1 MLRMDQYGYI
11 RTARRVYGKS
21 IRQIARETGHSR
33 ATIRKVLRK
42 EPCGYSPR
50 RQQPY
55 RVLGPHL
62 DSIEMWLEAD
72 KERPRKQRHT
82 ARRIYDRLVTE
93 QGFGGSETTVRRYV
107 RGAKVRLGVGGA
119 KAFIPLEPDLGQE
132 AEVDWGTALA
142 VISGEEARYKVF
154 CMRSRFSGKH
164 FVRLYPC
171 GRQQAFF
178 DAHIHGFSFFGG
190 ILPVLV
196 YDNLTT
202 AVRRVLCG
210 RRRVEQEAFGRFH
223 AYYNFT
229 PRFCNPDSAH
239 EKGGVEG
246 LVGYVRR
253 NYLVVKNGD
262 VGS

>member
-1 MLRMDQYGYI
+1 MDQYGYI
-11 RTARRVYGKS
+11 RTARRVYGTS

-62 DSIEMWLEAD
+62 DSIEMWLEGD

-119 KAFIPLEPDLGQE
+119 KAFIPLEPDMGQE

-154 CMRSRFSGKH
+154 CMRSRAYSGASRPPIPLH
-164 FVRLYPC
+164 SGHLFRSIPAT
-171 GRQQAFF
+171 RSIPFRPPIPEQAG
-178 DAHIHGFSFFGG
+178 HP
-190 ILPVLV
+190 LE
-196 YDNLTT
+196 
-202 AVRRVLCG
+202 R
-210 RRRVEQEAFGRFH
+210 
-223 AYYNFT
+223 
-229 PRFCNPDSAH
+229 DSGA
-239 EKGGVEG
+239 G
-246 LVGYVRR
+246 
-253 NYLVVKNGD
+253 
-262 VGS
+262 